1 MDTASGTR
9 LVGQSKLAAKW
20 ENDNDVTICGH
31 GIIIIISN
39 LFSTDLTTTLQN
51 NVKAIHVNCK
61 YKKNLKKK
69 KSLEVFC
76 TRRNDTKT
84 DFFM

>member
-69 KSLEVFC
+69 TSLEVFC
-76 TRRNDTKT
+76 ARRSDTKT
-84 DFFM
+84 ELFI